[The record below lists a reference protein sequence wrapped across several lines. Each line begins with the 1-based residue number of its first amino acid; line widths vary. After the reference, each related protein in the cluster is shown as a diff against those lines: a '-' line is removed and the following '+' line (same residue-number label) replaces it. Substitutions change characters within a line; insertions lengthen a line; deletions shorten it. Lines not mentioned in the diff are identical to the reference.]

1 MGHGLLAFTVVAL
14 VLVVTPGPDFAV
26 VLPHA
31 LESRRAGIATA
42 CGTASGLALHAA
54 VAAVGLSAVVLASAE
69 VFTAVK
75 LVGAVFLAVLG
86 VRALWGSRRAA
97 RLGRPPAAST
107 SPRTRTGERGG
118 DSDSGGWDATTRP
131 LTTRRA
137 YGRGFGVNILNP
149 KVPII
154 YLSVMPQFLDPR
166 TATTP
171 QLLLMAA
178 VLVGLALGWYL
189 LLTVLV
195 QPVKHVVVRFRHWI
209 DRVTGT
215 VLIGLGIRL
224 ALEHRPV

>member
-86 VRALWGSRRAA
+86 VRALWGSRRTA
-97 RLGRPPAAST
+97 RLGRSPST
-107 SPRTRTGERGG
+107 SLQAGTSEG
-118 DSDSGGWDATTRP
+118 AVTRP

-154 YLSVMPQFLDPR
+154 YLSVMPQFLDPQ
-166 TATTP
+166 AAATP

-189 LLTVLV
+189 LLTMLV

>member
-14 VLVVTPGPDFAV
+14 VLVITPGPDFAV

-75 LVGAVFLAVLG
+75 LVGAAFLAVLG
-86 VRALWGSRRAA
+86 IRALWGSRRAA
-97 RLGRPPAAST
+97 GPGAVT
-107 SPRTRTGERGG
+107 GG
-118 DSDSGGWDATTRP
+118 DRAQETGRSASARP
-131 LTTRRA
+131 LTSRRA
-137 YGRGFGVNILNP
+137 YQRGFGVNILNP

-166 TATTP
+166 AATTP
-171 QLLLMAA
+171 QLLAMAA

>member
-14 VLVVTPGPDFAV
+14 VLVMTPGPDFAV

-69 VFTAVK
+69 VFTVVK
-75 LVGAVFLAVLG
+75 LVGAVFLAALG
-86 VRALWGSRRAA
+86 VRALWGSRRGA

-107 SPRTRTGERGG
+107 SLPALDGRGG
-118 DSDSGGWDATTRP
+118 RDTPALA
-131 LTTRRA
+131 LTARRA

-149 KVPII
+149 KAPII
-154 YLSVMPQFLDPR
+154 YLSVMPQFLDPH

-189 LLTVLV
+189 LLTALV